1 MRLSHFQDTR
11 PPTPAVMLMRAP
23 DLRPSHGTESSSQ
36 KALNSKADTEPDQN
50 RFGFGPPPR
59 TKPACDYAQYDAE
72 RTPPTAEQNQQS
84 GAQYDAGQ
92 GGPPEGPAPRRPS
105 FTACTKHGKE
115 TTP

>member
-1 MRLSHFQDTR
+1 MSLSHFEDTR
-11 PPTPAVMLMRAP
+11 PQPPTVMLMRAP

-72 RTPPTAEQNQQS
+72 RTSPEQNQ
-84 GAQYDAGQ
+84 
-92 GGPPEGPAPRRPS
+92 
-105 FTACTKHGKE
+105 
-115 TTP
+115 